1 MAHLGFQ
8 AQPTT
13 TPKITAIHSG
23 AMKVTRFPKMSIT
36 TTVELRNMMFLGC
49 CWKRENWNQRWI
61 NMKDDDDDD
70 EMSQREKRYGF
81 CVIEYPIGN

>member
-36 TTVELRNMMFLGC
+36 TTVELRNMLLLFVPRLNRKD
-49 CWKRENWNQRWI
+49 KRESAAINVVVVGRGENWNQWKK
-61 NMKDDDDDD
+61 N
-70 EMSQREKRYGF
+70 G
-81 CVIEYPIGN
+81 

>member
-36 TTVELRNMMFLGC
+36 TTVELRNMLLFVPRLNRKD
-49 CWKRENWNQRWI
+49 KRESAAINVVVVGRGENWNQWKK
-61 NMKDDDDDD
+61 N
-70 EMSQREKRYGF
+70 G
-81 CVIEYPIGN
+81 

>member
-1 MAHLGFQ
+1 MEE
-8 AQPTT
+8 
-13 TPKITAIHSG
+13 K
-23 AMKVTRFPKMSIT
+23 
-36 TTVELRNMMFLGC
+36 
-49 CWKRENWNQRWI
+49 WI